1 MSDNLQIVDLSL
13 EAIQPI
19 LNDNLKSLLQN
30 SHSPQASAWGDSK
43 GPSFEPSELDR
54 KVILSPDHTLRVNR

>member
-43 GPSFEPSELDR
+43 DP
-54 KVILSPDHTLRVNR
+54 ILRNRFNGFRVLNQAS